1 MLGMTRIGLAA
12 RKISPAGCF
21 AKPLPIVPR
30 VKRGA
35 VPTQQFHL
43 TAAYAIIHGASP
55 SLDWVSATLRPLTR
69 LPH

>member
-1 MLGMTRIGLAA
+1 MLGVTRMSLAA
-12 RKISPAGCF
+12 RKISPAVCF

-43 TAAYAIIHGASP
+43 AAAYAIVHGASP
-55 SLDWVSATLRPLTR
+55 STGFSATLRPLTR